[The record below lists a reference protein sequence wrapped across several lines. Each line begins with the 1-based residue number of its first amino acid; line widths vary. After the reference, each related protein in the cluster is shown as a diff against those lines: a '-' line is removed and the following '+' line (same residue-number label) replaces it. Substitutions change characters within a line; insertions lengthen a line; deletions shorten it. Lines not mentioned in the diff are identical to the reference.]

1 MNKRKIDVAEYAGDI
16 YRAIN
21 KGILLNTKADGK
33 VNTMTIG
40 WGTFGYN
47 WSKPTFAVYVRDGRA
62 TREILDKN
70 PEFTVSIPS
79 GNYDRKIIGYTGTHS
94 ARNTDK
100 IKDLGLTLVESDNI
114 SVPAIKELPL
124 TIECKVMYRQI
135 MEIELMSNDMVTSLY
150 PQDVPSENVG
160 ANKDPHVM
168 YYGEIIDA
176 YIIED

>member
-1 MNKRKIDVAEYAGDI
+1 MNKRKINIADYASDI
-16 YRAIN
+16 YKAIN
-21 KGILLNTKADGK
+21 KGILLTSKANDK

-47 WSKPTFAVYVRDGRA
+47 WSKPTFAVYVRKGRK
-62 TREILDKN
+62 TRENIDEN
-70 PEFTVSIPS
+70 PEFVISIPY
-79 GNYDRKIIGYTGTHS
+79 GEYDRKIIGYTGSHS
-94 ARNTDK
+94 GRNTDK
-100 IKDLGLTLVESDNI
+100 IKDLGLTLVPSDNI

-124 TIECKVMYRQI
+124 TIECRVMYRQSE
-135 MEIELMSNDMVTSLY
+135 EIKLMNEDMIASLY
-150 PQDVPSENVG
+150 PQNIDGSHVG